1 MIPVSRGGL
10 DGLFCGKGG
19 FFSVRNG
26 GWALGWRGTIGG
38 DICLLAVRLRR
49 LRGRGRFG
57 EIRGCR
63 SCLAQPPANGW
74 HPSGMGVIYGTGT
87 LWCFNQQGFRLQR
100 SHAYQPRVKPWERG
114 QRDGC
119 VLKERRRGVDRA
131 RVRRSER
138 CGVPSERG
146 DWGRGRPRALL
157 WAGMHCPCGA
167 NGCPCSCLH
176 LLRGWVI

>member
-1 MIPVSRGGL
+1 ML
-10 DGLFCGKGG
+10 
-19 FFSVRNG
+19 
-26 GWALGWRGTIGG
+26 
-38 DICLLAVRLRR
+38 
-49 LRGRGRFG
+49 
-57 EIRGCR
+57 
-63 SCLAQPPANGW
+63 
-74 HPSGMGVIYGTGT
+74 
-87 LWCFNQQGFRLQR
+87 CFNQQGFRLQR

-131 RVRRSER
+131 HVRRSER

-167 NGCPCSCLH
+167 NGCPCSCLN
-176 LLRGWVI
+176 LLRGRGCFGEFRGCRSCLAQPPANGWHPSGMAGGGWSCRRGRWIRLAGVGVARGFPGSVSPATTEAAGGWREFSGLSEFG